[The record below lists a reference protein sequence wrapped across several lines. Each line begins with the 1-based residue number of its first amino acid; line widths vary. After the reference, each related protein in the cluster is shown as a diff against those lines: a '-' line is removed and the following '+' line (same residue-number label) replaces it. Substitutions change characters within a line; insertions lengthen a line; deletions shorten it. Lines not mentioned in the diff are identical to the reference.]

1 MGYEARGGGG
11 GRDAKPHKHIHTP
24 GRAIPQRIPQLAA
37 DDAECKPARPEDL
50 QVQTWL
56 HMGAGL
62 VRRPRE
68 LLISDQR
75 SANDAVAEVYAAR
88 LMKKGSGWM
97 HKHYLSLHTK

>member
-11 GRDAKPHKHIHTP
+11 GRDAEPHKHIHTP

-37 DDAECKPARPEDL
+37 DDAEC

-68 LLISDQR
+68 LLISDHW